1 MSTPY
6 IGQIDMFGGNFAPK
20 HFALC
25 NGQLMPIAQNQA
37 LFSLLGT
44 AYGGNGISTFA
55 LPNLQSSL
63 PVHMGTGPGLSH
75 YVIGQAGGSTSVT
88 LNITN
93 IPQHNHMLNATQAN
107 GDAVAI
113 GPSVILA
120 TAAGDS
126 APLFYANPVEGLP
139 APVPVPMAVNV
150 CGFAG
155 QSQSHN
161 NLMPSLCI
169 TFIIALQGIFP
180 SRN

>member
-20 HFALC
+20 HYALC
-25 NGQLMPIAQNQA
+25 NGQLMSITQNQA
-37 LFSLLGT
+37 LFSLIGT

-75 YVIGQAGGSTSVT
+75 YAIGQVGGSTSVT
-88 LNITN
+88 LSIAN
-93 IPQHNHMLNATQAN
+93 IPQHNHMLDATQA
-107 GDAVAI
+107 DADTTTI

-120 TAAGDS
+120 TTTGDS
-126 APLFYANPVEGLP
+126 APLFYANPEDGQPPLTL
-139 APVPVPMAVNV
+139 VPMAVNA

-155 QSQSHN
+155 QSQSHS